1 MSVDQSFHRK
11 RSMNQR
17 ASKVWQNSR
26 NIKHS
31 REKHQ
36 VAVDHMIWPHPPVMV
51 EPHPLEIDQTEEGT
65 EETRLAV
72 PSTEQVRV
80 HHQAKRGV
88 PLIIAKGDGKER
100 ERNHHF
106 KTETC
111 MITTIDLTTEK
122 RTLEEREVG
131 RESMETALLPLPFL
145 PVLGR
150 PDQQP
155 WRD

>member
-1 MSVDQSFHRK
+1 
-11 RSMNQR
+11 
-17 ASKVWQNSR
+17 
-26 NIKHS
+26 
-31 REKHQ
+31 
-36 VAVDHMIWPHPPVMV
+36 MV
-51 EPHPLEIDQTEEGT
+51 GPHPLEIDQTEEGT
-65 EETRLAV
+65 EETRQAV

-80 HHQAKRGV
+80 HHRAKRDV

-111 MITTIDLTTEK
+111 MITTLDLTTGK

-131 RESMETALLPLPFL
+131 RESMETALLPLPLL

-150 PDQQP
+150 PNRP
-155 WRD
+155 PRRD